1 MMQPDYYEVLQALPA
16 LKADSKHP
24 PGPKLVLYDIVYTIS
39 RRCKNHIMWKCRVEG
54 CKGTAKST
62 LEYTAPVIYTQ
73 HSAHPPNRAK
83 ADPVMTRHSMRET
96 DVNTDI
102 RPSRIFKEHLSIA
115 SDTVK
120 ALMPEEETVRR
131 NMHRYINIII

>member
-24 PGPKLVLYDIVYTIS
+24 PGPKLVLHDNVYTIS

-83 ADPVMTRHSMRET
+83 ADLV
-96 DVNTDI
+96 
-102 RPSRIFKEHLSIA
+102 
-115 SDTVK
+115 
-120 ALMPEEETVRR
+120 
-131 NMHRYINIII
+131 IIINKPLCSLITIVINEPHSCISFNMIFLNNKNV